1 MKQIVIINGTG
12 GSGKDTFVEFA
23 SKYASIENFSSIDTI
38 KTIASLEVYQNQK
51 GLEWLVEYGW
61 KGQKTEKDR
70 KLLSELKRIWKEY
83 NDLPFK
89 DTEKAIE
96 LFQKSDK
103 DILFIHIREPEE
115 IKRVVDAFEG
125 GGIHFAN
132 QTFRS

>member
-1 MKQIVIINGTG
+1 MKHIVIINGTG

-70 KLLSELKRIWKEY
+70 KLLSELKRI
-83 NDLPFK
+83 
-89 DTEKAIE
+89 
-96 LFQKSDK
+96 
-103 DILFIHIREPEE
+103 
-115 IKRVVDAFEG
+115 
-125 GGIHFAN
+125 
-132 QTFRS
+132 